1 LYRSSIK
8 TILALLSFS
17 NAYRDSPMRFCLKV
31 NNHEN
36 YRAQNVRPA
45 RKYVE
50 THGPEIIKELYQLAR
65 ELEKMMKE

>member
-1 LYRSSIK
+1 
-8 TILALLSFS
+8 
-17 NAYRDSPMRFCLKV
+17 V

>member
-1 LYRSSIK
+1 
-8 TILALLSFS
+8 
-17 NAYRDSPMRFCLKV
+17 M

-65 ELEKMMKE
+65 ELEKMMKERGKGARSGPAFLSGLR